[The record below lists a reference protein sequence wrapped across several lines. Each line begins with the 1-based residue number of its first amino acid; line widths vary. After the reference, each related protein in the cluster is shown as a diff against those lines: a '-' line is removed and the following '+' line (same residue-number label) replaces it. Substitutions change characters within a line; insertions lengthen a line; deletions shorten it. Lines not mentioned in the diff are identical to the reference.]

1 MPLSLVLKDI
11 LLWFLVFRFIY
22 MLVFWSAC
30 LYCLPVCQSDL
41 NGWFRSQGKYRATLG
56 FKSSGCAESQGI
68 SQALYDD
75 VVCHFPNPLVLK
87 TILYWKNSGL
97 FYGYLRK
104 FFFFKKMLFMILHTC
119 MWYLISFSILSHSVP
134 IFHFLYL
141 SLLYYLN
148 IWKNLIFILPY
159 YFYLFHVY
167 CFI

>member
-1 MPLSLVLKDI
+1 MDDSGHKGNTGQLLNSRVLGVLKVRV
-11 LLWFLVFRFIY
+11 LARPY
-22 MLVFWSAC
+22 MMM
-30 LYCLPVCQSDL
+30 LYVIFPIHL
-41 NGWFRSQGKYRATLG
+41 NFPIRSR
-56 FKSSGCAESQGI
+56 C
-68 SQALYDD
+68 
-75 VVCHFPNPLVLK
+75 VLK
-87 TILYWKNSGL
+87 AILYWKNSGL

-104 FFFFKKMLFMILHTC
+104 FFFFKKTLFMILHTC